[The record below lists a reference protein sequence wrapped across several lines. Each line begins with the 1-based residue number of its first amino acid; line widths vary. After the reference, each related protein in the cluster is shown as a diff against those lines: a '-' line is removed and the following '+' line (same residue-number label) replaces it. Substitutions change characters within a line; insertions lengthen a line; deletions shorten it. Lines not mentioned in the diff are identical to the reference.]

1 MTNPNT
7 ESLVVEF
14 KKEVARMREREATE
28 LEIQS
33 MLEFV
38 EQLIRWRG
46 DVDREPV
53 INALREAARC

>member
-1 MTNPNT
+1 MTNPTT

-38 EQLIRWRG
+38 EQLTRWRG

>member
-33 MLEFV
+33 LAGGET
-38 EQLIRWRG
+38 LI
-46 DVDREPV
+46 
-53 INALREAARC
+53 ASQ

>member
-14 KKEVARMREREATE
+14 KKEVATMREREATE

-33 MLEFV
+33 LAGGKT
-38 EQLIRWRG
+38 LI
-46 DVDREPV
+46 
-53 INALREAARC
+53 ASQ